1 MFLPVELSEESFP
14 RYPLKDFWRE
24 AHSTGAHFA
33 IKIFGKRVRGKGA
46 VAKLFSGICCD
57 CPDKYFFENNPYR
70 RIQMRSAGARDHS
83 LWACP

>member
-33 IKIFGKRVRGKGA
+33 IKIFGKRVRGKN
-46 VAKLFSGICCD
+46 LS
-57 CPDKYFFENNPYR
+57 
-70 RIQMRSAGARDHS
+70 
-83 LWACP
+83 